1 MEIAI
6 AASPCSIVTHNL
18 RDFVNAELRFPQ
30 VPLLTP
36 GQLLS
41 GLSNQEKNS

>member
-41 GLSNQEKNS
+41 RLSNQEKSS